1 MVERTLTFDR
11 KTVVEETRHFDSI
24 VSDVTKKPSQSVFFC
39 NVHMLML
46 SQEDPTL
53 ANAMDNAGWVFADS
67 APVAWLQRRIS
78 GKDAKVIPGY
88 KIMLAICDR
97 AAKTGEKVGFLG
109 STPDVM
115 SHLVNSLST
124 RFKGLFVTYQY
135 CPPYMQGELALTQE
149 ELKALKET
157 DIQWLFV
164 GLGCPKQEK
173 WIATY
178 SRELNCHTLGVG
190 AAFDWLSGSIRKP
203 PDWMER
209 FGLAWLFRL
218 MINPRRMWS
227 RYLIY
232 NTKFLIKVIGF
243 LIRGK

>member
-1 MVERTLTFDR
+1 
-11 KTVVEETRHFDSI
+11 
-24 VSDVTKKPSQSVFFC
+24 
-39 NVHMLML
+39 ML
-46 SQEDPTL
+46 SQEDPAL
-53 ANAMDNAGWVFADS
+53 ARAMDNADWVFADS

-97 AAKTGEKVGFLG
+97 AAKTGERVGFLG
-109 STPDVM
+109 STPEVM
-115 SHLVNSLST
+115 RQLVNSLSG
-124 RFKGLFVTYQY
+124 RFKGLPVGYQY
-135 CPPYMQGELALTQE
+135 CPPYMQGELVLSQE
-149 ELKALKET
+149 ESQALKKA

-178 SRELNCHTLGVG
+178 SSELNCHTLGVG
-190 AAFDWLSGSIRKP
+190 AAFNWLSGSVKKP

-209 FGLAWLFRL
+209 LGLAWVFRL
-218 MINPRRMWS
+218 MNNPRRMWS

-232 NTKFLIKVIGF
+232 NTKFLIKASGF